1 MKKTINKKRISK
13 KDFKKAFGPESTKQ
27 IIAMVEKAIENKYLR
42 EDTVAFIKAV
52 DGKQIRN
59 TSGV

>member
-1 MKKTINKKRISK
+1 MKKSLCKKRVSK

-42 EDTVAFIKAV
+42 EDTIAFIKAA

-59 TSGV
+59 TSGI